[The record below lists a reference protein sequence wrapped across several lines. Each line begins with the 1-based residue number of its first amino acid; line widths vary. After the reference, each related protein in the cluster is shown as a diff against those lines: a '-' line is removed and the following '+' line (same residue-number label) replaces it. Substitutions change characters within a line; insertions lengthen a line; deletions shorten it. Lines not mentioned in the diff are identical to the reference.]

1 MIDMRL
7 HREEVSILAGLGLF
21 KMLLLAVLLAVV
33 LSGCGKEP
41 VAGPEITPP
50 PKYLMQSPKPFPAL
64 KPGDDAV
71 VKLAEAAEVHNRE
84 ARRMRGLQG
93 YVRKVRGE

>member
-1 MIDMRL
+1 MRL
-7 HREEVSILAGLGLF
+7 QKEDITVLAGLGLC
-21 KMLLLAVLLAVV
+21 KAMLLIVLAGLMLA
-33 LSGCGKEP
+33 GCAKDP

-84 ARRMRGLQG
+84 ARRLRGLQG